1 MTHERA
7 DKRAEEDRGPWKI
20 LGSSAVYENPWISV
34 REDQV
39 VRPDGE
45 PGIYG
50 VVHYKNT
57 AVGVLPVQ
65 DDHVYLVGQYR
76 YPLGIYSWEIPEGGC
91 PENEEPLAAA
101 RRELAEE
108 TGLVAGEWERL
119 GEAHLSNSVGDEYA
133 VWFVATDLETGER
146 HPEGTEVIGVRRV
159 PFDDALAMALDG
171 GITDSLSLIA
181 ILGYATRRRGYRNA
195 AS

>member
-1 MTHERA
+1 MSRERPE
-7 DKRAEEDRGPWKI
+7 KRAEEDRGPWKV
-20 LGSSAVYENPWISV
+20 LGSDAVYENPWISI

-50 VVHYKNT
+50 VVHYKNA

-65 DDHVYLVGQYR
+65 DDHIYLVGQYR
-76 YPLGIYSWEIPEGGC
+76 YPLGQYSWEIPEGGC
-91 PENEEPLAAA
+91 PGDEEPLDAA
-101 RRELAEE
+101 RRELEEE

-133 VWFVATDLETGER
+133 VWFVATDLEAGER
-146 HPEGTEVIGVRRV
+146 RPNGTEVIGVRRV
-159 PFDDALAMALDG
+159 HFDDALAMALDG

-181 ILGYATRRRGYRNA
+181 ILSYAMQRRGYRSA